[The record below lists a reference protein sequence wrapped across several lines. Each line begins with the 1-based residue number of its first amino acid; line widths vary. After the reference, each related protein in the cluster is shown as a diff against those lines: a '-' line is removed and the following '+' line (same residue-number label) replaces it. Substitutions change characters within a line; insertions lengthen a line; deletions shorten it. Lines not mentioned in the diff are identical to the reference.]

1 MELGIHLVKAV
12 YLASLGGNSV
22 AMDLGAESR
31 FYAG

>member
-1 MELGIHLVKAV
+1 MELGIHLAEIR
-12 YLASLGGNSV
+12 YLTSLARNSV